1 MNSQN
6 LKHLRA
12 KELAD
17 LLSINPSTLW
27 RWRQKNI
34 LPQPVEIGP
43 NVVAWSHESI
53 QQWLKEKA
61 NAKG

>member
-1 MNSQN
+1 MSSKN

-12 KELAD
+12 KELAE
-17 LLSINPSTLW
+17 LLSVNPSTLW
-27 RWRQKNI
+27 RWRRQNI
-34 LPQPVEIGP
+34 IPQPIEMGP
-43 NVVAWSHESI
+43 NVVSWSHESI

>member
-1 MNSQN
+1 MSSKN

-12 KELAD
+12 KELSE
-17 LLSINPSTLW
+17 LLSVNPSTLW
-27 RWRQKNI
+27 RWRRQNI

-61 NAKG
+61 NA